1 MDGDVRIISR
11 IYEHGVSN
19 CAWWCRV
26 SHNSSRSGNEAFGM
40 NSKSEAEEG
49 FLHSGTAKSAVPP
62 VEMTRFG
69 RWIASEK
76 LASEKLGLHRIIV

>member
-1 MDGDVRIISR
+1 
-11 IYEHGVSN
+11 
-19 CAWWCRV
+19 
-26 SHNSSRSGNEAFGM
+26 M